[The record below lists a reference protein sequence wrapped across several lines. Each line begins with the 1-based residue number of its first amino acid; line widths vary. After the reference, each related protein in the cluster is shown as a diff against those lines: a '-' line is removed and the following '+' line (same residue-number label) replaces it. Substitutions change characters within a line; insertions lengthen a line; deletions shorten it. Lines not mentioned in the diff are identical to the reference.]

1 MFKVCSRI
9 EQELV
14 VTDGL
19 LLADNGN
26 IVAITNRASGVISNT
41 VFALRS
47 DDNWE
52 SATILNQYA
61 TGDVYPSTGTI
72 KENNIYIIYGR
83 LNTLSEPNFT
93 TPIEQFKIQQ
103 VGSIK

>member
-1 MFKVCSRI
+1 MV
-9 EQELV
+9 
-14 VTDGL
+14 
-19 LLADNGN
+19 DNGN
-26 IVAITNRASGVISNT
+26 LVAITNRASGVISNT

-47 DDNWE
+47 DDNWD
-52 SATILNQYA
+52 SATILDRYA

-72 KENNIYIIYGR
+72 KENNIYVIKGR

-93 TPIEQFKIQQ
+93 TPIKQFKIQQ